1 MATAFTVKFYMYPI
15 GTSDFCTLSFLPCA
29 AALKTGNGAAGTRI

>member
-15 GTSDFCTLSFLPCA
+15 GTLLPCA

>member
-15 GTSDFCTLSFLPCA
+15 GTSDFLHAFFSTVCGRLE
-29 AALKTGNGAAGTRI
+29 TGNGAAGTRI